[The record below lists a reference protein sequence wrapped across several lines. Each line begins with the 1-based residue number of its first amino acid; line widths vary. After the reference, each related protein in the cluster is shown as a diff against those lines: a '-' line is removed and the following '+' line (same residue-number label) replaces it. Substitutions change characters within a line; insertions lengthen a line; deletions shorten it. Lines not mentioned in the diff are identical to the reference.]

1 MSGGRSEDLLI
12 RPGDDCLWSR
22 QEEVV
27 VHLDHERQ
35 DEAQRDE
42 VDAEVRVLAVRIG
55 LGTSESTHRMV
66 KPSRRR
72 CDPRPQGSATVAA
85 VADGSSP

>member
-1 MSGGRSEDLLI
+1 VR
-12 RPGDDCLWSR
+12 
-22 QEEVV
+22 
-27 VHLDHERQ
+27 
-35 DEAQRDE
+35 E
-42 VDAEVRVLAVRIG
+42 VDVEVRVLAVRIG
-55 LGTSESTHRMV
+55 LGTSESTYRMV